1 MSPSYM
7 ARPRPLWQSPPQTR
21 PAVRR
26 ARRAEA
32 TASLDYCARDI
43 VLDTDGLTLLEA
55 HSYRT
60 IFNRVPVTGDELIDD
75 DQRLA
80 LMVKA
85 TVRQWREIK
94 VNLTSSRDLTG
105 SLRRGS
111 ANSAPCAV

>member
-1 MSPSYM
+1 VSASYKV
-7 ARPRPLWQSPPQTR
+7 RPRLLWQSPAQTR

-80 LMVKA
+80 SMVRA
-85 TVRQWREIK
+85 TVRLWREIK
-94 VNLTSSRDLTG
+94 VNLTSNRDPTG
-105 SLRRGS
+105 SLRRGL
-111 ANSAPCAV
+111 AKSAP

>member
-1 MSPSYM
+1 VSASYI
-7 ARPRPLWQSPPQTR
+7 ARPRPLWQSPAQTR

-60 IFNRVPVTGDELIDD
+60 IFNRVPVTGKRIGQVGAMRSVIAMPAVFKGLF
-75 DQRLA
+75 
-80 LMVKA
+80 
-85 TVRQWREIK
+85 
-94 VNLTSSRDLTG
+94 
-105 SLRRGS
+105 
-111 ANSAPCAV
+111 NSGAAGL